1 MLLMWQHM
9 TQWSSGTTPVLYSR
23 RYATPLVTCWT
34 TTSATDLRE
43 RFLLLDVFLPDTS
56 SCFLRLPWG
65 RQFNLKLTGLHAD
78 PQNIVPAR
86 LFVWITTIQKRFICG
101 RFCLRV
107 KGVWPWNIKLYRA
120 LILWK
125 ISFTE
130 TLLLRFT
137 PLTGFELSSQQ
148 VIWYK
153 SLVIFTKPWSLANH
167 YINYSEAI
175 QTKKL

>member
-1 MLLMWQHM
+1 MTTHYTVVIRCNTSVIFGTLCHTTRHLLNYHECYGFERAFF
-9 TQWSSGTTPVLYSR
+9 T
-23 RYATPLVTCWT
+23 
-34 TTSATDLRE
+34 LR
-43 RFLLLDVFLPDTS
+43 RFLPNTFF
-56 SCFLRLPWG
+56 CFLRLPWG

-78 PQNIVPAR
+78 PQNIVPAQ

-107 KGVWPWNIKLYRA
+107 KGVWSRNINLYRA

-130 TLLLRFT
+130 ALLLKFT

-148 VIWYK
+148 VSWYK
-153 SLVIFTKPWSLANH
+153 SLVISTKP
-167 YINYSEAI
+167 
-175 QTKKL
+175 